1 MLARSPDVELDA
13 GPRSAGPER
22 LCVATREVRP
32 TAELIRFVVGP
43 DGMVVP
49 DLKQKLPGRGVW
61 VTATR
66 AALEQ
71 ALKRKAFARGFKRE
85 VKVGP
90 DLVGTTEGLLHRAVL
105 DALAMAG
112 KAGLVTSGFTKVES
126 ALAHGHVLALIHA
139 SDAAPD
145 GVRKLA
151 AALRRSQ
158 QARIDAQG
166 QAQGQAQG
174 PAQADI
180 LAIEAFP
187 SQQLDLA
194 LGRANVI
201 HAALLAGPASETVIA
216 RYRRFEQF
224 RVARPEHDQHDT
236 ERKQG
241 TEPKAEGL

>member
-32 TAELIRFVVGP
+32 TSELIRFVVGP
-43 DGMVVP
+43 DGAVVP

-71 ALKRKAFARGFKRE
+71 AVKRKAFARGFKRE
-85 VKVGP
+85 VRVP
-90 DLVGTTEGLLHRAVL
+90 ADLAEATEGLLQRAVL

-112 KAGLVTSGFTKVES
+112 KAGLVPNGFTKVES
-126 ALAHGHVLALIHA
+126 ALGHGHVLALIHA

-151 AALRRSQ
+151 AAQRRSQ
-158 QARIDAQG
+158 GAESA
-166 QAQGQAQG
+166 
-174 PAQADI
+174 I
-180 LAIEAFP
+180 LAIEAFT

-216 RYRRFEQF
+216 RYRRHEQF
-224 RVARPEHDQHDT
+224 RAGRPEHQDT
-236 ERKQG
+236 ERTQDNERK
-241 TEPKAEGL
+241 